1 MLPRIA
7 KFEKVSY
14 IQYGASCSFTG
25 CEHLAELEY
34 DRLLLPTR
42 ATAGSAGYDFYSTCE
57 FTLEPGES
65 IIVPSGIRCSIAPG
79 WALFMLPKSGL
90 GFKFR
95 LQLDNT
101 IGLVDQ
107 DYYFS
112 DNEGHIM
119 IKVTNDSKDGKVVR
133 IKKGDKLCQGVFLP
147 YGITIDDR
155 ADGVRNGGFG
165 STGH

>member
-1 MLPRIA
+1 MPPRIA
-7 KFEKVSY
+7 KFEKVSKTQFDAGL
-14 IQYGASCSFTG
+14 IHLGIDLINSSF
-25 CEHLAELEY
+25 Y
-34 DRLLLPTR
+34 DEIPLPSR
-42 ATAGSAGYDFYSTCE
+42 ATAGSAGYDFYSTCD
-57 FTLEPGES
+57 FVLNPGEF
-65 IIVPSGIRCSIAPG
+65 ITIPTGIRAVIHPD

-101 IGLVDQ
+101 VGLVDS

-119 IKVTNDSKDGKVVR
+119 IKVTNDSKAGKSVT
-133 IKKGDKLCQGVFLP
+133 IKKGDKLVQGVFLP
-147 YGITIDDR
+147 FGITLDDR

-165 STGH
+165 STGK

>member
-14 IQYGASCSFTG
+14 VQYGAACAFLNAES
-25 CEHLAELEY
+25 LAELHY
-34 DRLLLPTR
+34 DRLLLPVR
-42 ATAGSAGYDFYSTCE
+42 ATAGSAGYDFFSTCE
-57 FTLEPGES
+57 FELKPGETTT
-65 IIVPSGIRCSIAPG
+65 IPTGIRCSIAPG

-112 DNEGHIM
+112 ENEGHIM
-119 IKVTNDSKDGKVVR
+119 IKVTNDSKTDKVVK
-133 IKKGDKLCQGVFLP
+133 INKGDKLCQGVFLP

-155 ADGVRNGGFG
+155 AEGVRNGGFG
-165 STGH
+165 STGA